1 MNNRIDDE
9 RLEFLCRAILTLK
22 TVEDCKSFLEDL
34 CTPSEL
40 LEMSRRMQAAH
51 MLNEG
56 KIYTDIAT
64 ETGLSTATISRVN
77 RCIKYNENGYVSVLR
92 DLERMNRKK

>member
-1 MNNRIDDE
+1 MNQTIDND
-9 RLEFLCRAILTLK
+9 RLEFLCRAILTLN
-22 TVEDCKSFLEDL
+22 TMEDCRSFLEDL

-56 KIYTDIAT
+56 MIYTDIAA

-77 RCIKYNENGYVSVLR
+77 RCIKYNEKGYVSVLR
-92 DLERMNRKK
+92 DLERMQKKK